1 MKGAK
6 LFILNVVFFFFLFL
20 FLHFYLCECMS
31 GDISIEDSVTMETN
45 MEMDW
50 WFKCYKCSYRY
61 EFELINFMRVQI
73 SAYDCVYVT
82 DIMPTV
88 WCGCVC
94 VCMYVCYR
102 HLFFLFISSLKAR
115 AHAYYIICFPLFIFG
130 FRNRSVLLPSTDDSE
145 FNDFKIYAKVQR
157 SFRSRTNWD
166 PMSDNKCTITYESKV

>member
-31 GDISIEDSVTMETN
+31 GDISIEDSVTIETN

-50 WFKCYKCSYRY
+50 WFKCYKRLYRY

-73 SAYDCVYVT
+73 SDYDCVYVT

-88 WCGCVC
+88 WCVCMCVC
-94 VCMYVCYR
+94 AIDIFFGVGSKYK
-102 HLFFLFISSLKAR
+102 LFEGPCACVLPS
-115 AHAYYIICFPLFIFG
+115 YYIICFPLFIFD
-130 FRNRSVLLPSTDDSE
+130 FRNKSVLLPSTDDSE
-145 FNDFKIYAKVQR
+145 LNDFKIDANVQR
-157 SFRSRTNWD
+157 SFRGHT
-166 PMSDNKCTITYESKV
+166 K